1 MVSIHKKEIPSFW
14 IWLVLLTLFLP
25 GFRAYGEAQLTDEQ
39 KKDAVYQ
46 LYGQY
51 KKDFP
56 TVSEITPTAAIALS
70 RQGGMVFI
78 DTRKPEEMEVSML
91 PAAIDKETYLKA
103 PAAFEGKTLVA
114 YCTIGYRSGIFAR
127 EMEAKGIPVRNL
139 SGGIVAWALEGGP
152 LYDKNGETKR
162 IHVYGEKWNY
172 APNGYETVVFGF
184 FKNLLN

>member
-1 MVSIHKKEIPSFW
+1 MIKNLKKGIPPFW
-14 IWLVLLTLFLP
+14 IWLVLLTVSLP
-25 GFRAYGEAQLTDEQ
+25 GFRASGETELTDEQ

-46 LYGQY
+46 QYGEY

-56 TVSEITPTAAIALS
+56 TVSDITPTAAIALLK
-70 RQGGMVFI
+70 QGGVVFI
-78 DTRKPEEMEVSML
+78 DTRKPEEMAVSML
-91 PAAIDKETYLKA
+91 PAAIDEETYLKA
-103 PAAFEGKTLVA
+103 PASFEGKTPVA

-127 EMEAKGIPVRNL
+127 EMEAKGILVRNL

-152 LYDKNGETKR
+152 LFDKSGETKR

-172 APNGYETVVFGF
+172 APKGYETVVFGF